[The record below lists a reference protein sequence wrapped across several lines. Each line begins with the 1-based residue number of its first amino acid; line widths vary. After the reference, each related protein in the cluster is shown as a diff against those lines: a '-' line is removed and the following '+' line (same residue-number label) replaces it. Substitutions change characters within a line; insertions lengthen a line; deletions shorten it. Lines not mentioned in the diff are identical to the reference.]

1 MSDDSFI
8 REVDEELRQDQLKSL
23 WDKYGRYAIGVAV
36 LIVLATA
43 GYRGWEY
50 YSDSRAASSG
60 DRYLAA
66 LDKSDA
72 GNADE
77 AIAEL
82 EELAGAG
89 SGQYP
94 ALARMR
100 IGAELAGKGD
110 KEGAIAQF
118 DAIADDSGFDETL
131 RNVARL
137 RAGYLAVDVE
147 SFDQVKQRLEPLAA
161 AGGQYRSLAR
171 EALGLS
177 ALKAGELQAAH
188 DWFSQI
194 SNDAGATQNVRRR
207 AAIILDYLAGKGVSA
222 AS

>member
-8 REVDEELRQDQLKSL
+8 REVDEELRQDRLQSL
-23 WDKYGRYAIGVAV
+23 WSSYGRYAIGVAV

-50 YSDSRAASSG
+50 YSHSRAAASG
-60 DRYLAA
+60 DQYQSA
-66 LDKSDA
+66 LDLSQS
-72 GNADE
+72 GNRDE
-77 AIAEL
+77 ALAEL
-82 EELAGAG
+82 EKLADDG

-110 KEGAIAQF
+110 KQGAIEHF
-118 DAIADDSGFDETL
+118 EAIAADSSYDEAL

-137 RAGYLAVDVE
+137 RAGYLAVDTE
-147 SFDQVKQRLEPLAA
+147 SYDEVKQRLEPLAG

-177 ALKAGELQAAH
+177 AIKAGELQAAH
-188 DWFSQI
+188 DWFNQI
-194 SNDAGATQNVRRR
+194 ANDAGATQNVRQR
-207 AAIILDYLAGKGVSA
+207 AALMLDFLAGKGVSA